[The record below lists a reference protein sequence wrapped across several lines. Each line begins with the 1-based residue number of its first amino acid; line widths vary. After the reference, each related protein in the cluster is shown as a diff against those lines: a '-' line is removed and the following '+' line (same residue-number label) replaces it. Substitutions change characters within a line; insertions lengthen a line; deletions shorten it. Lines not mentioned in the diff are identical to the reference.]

1 MSKEEIRRSD
11 LQLEELIT
19 LAILHFDLG
28 VYGTWSLGG

>member
-19 LAILHFDLG
+19 LAVLHFDLG
-28 VYGTWSLGG
+28 VLGGEEA